1 MNYTKIISVGVAF
14 LSGLVGLSNDGPE
27 LAEDRRPAETIAQ
40 HGEVEAL
47 QQQQASSDVRYS
59 THQTI
64 DSKDQQQLPDGPP
77 LARVYQYLLH
87 LRQLHSELLS
97 TGETKQAKKLERR
110 LAELER
116 RFRYPVPA
124 PLSTAPRVHAIGVY
138 QSYESPVK
146 VRVTDASGPVIL
158 VLTSYNLATWQVEAD
173 EGVQID
179 FIVCSGYK
187 RQSVANTP
195 KGVPVFTYCYDDRS
209 HDFAYAYGPER
220 SEWDKMETWI
230 KKLTGGHAIT
240 TITGNYYALKET
252 YILGPENNDW
262 RIQMLDQ
269 DIHQQ

>member
-1 MNYTKIISVGVAF
+1 MYYTKIISVGVAVF
-14 LSGLVGLSNDGPE
+14 LGLVGPSNDGPE
-27 LAEDRRPAETIAQ
+27 LAEDRNPAETIAQ
-40 HGEVEAL
+40 RGEVEA
-47 QQQQASSDVRYS
+47 QQQQSSPSGVRYS

-64 DSKDQQQLPDGPP
+64 DSKDQQLLPDGPP
-77 LARVYQYLLH
+77 LARVYQHLLH

-110 LAELER
+110 LADLER

-124 PLSTAPRVHAIGVY
+124 PSSTTPRVHAIGVY
-138 QSYESPVK
+138 QSYQDPVK
-146 VRVTDASGPVIL
+146 VRVTDTSSPVIL
-158 VLTSYNLATWQVEAD
+158 VLTSYNMATWQVEAD

-187 RQSVANTP
+187 RQSVAGVP
-195 KGVPVFTYCYDDRS
+195 KGVPVFTYCYEDRS

-220 SEWDKMETWI
+220 SEWDEMETWI
-230 KKLTGGHAIT
+230 KKLTGGLNIT
-240 TITGNYYALKET
+240 TIIGNYYALKET
-252 YILGPENNDW
+252 YFLGPQNNDW